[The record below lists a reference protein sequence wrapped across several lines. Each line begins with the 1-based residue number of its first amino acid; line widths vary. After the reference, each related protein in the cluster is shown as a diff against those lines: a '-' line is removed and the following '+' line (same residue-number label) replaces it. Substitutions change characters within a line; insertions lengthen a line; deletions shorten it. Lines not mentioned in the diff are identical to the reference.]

1 MYRTNWRRNEKRK
14 ELTDGGTNKQTDVRT
29 KEIKW
34 KNGCLLNMLPL
45 LKMLINPD
53 YGETFLIYPTFI
65 GKPIMFVQ
73 QPFGNISIFR
83 IVL

>member
-1 MYRTNWRRNEKRK
+1 
-14 ELTDGGTNKQTDVRT
+14 
-29 KEIKW
+29 
-34 KNGCLLNMLPL
+34 MLPL